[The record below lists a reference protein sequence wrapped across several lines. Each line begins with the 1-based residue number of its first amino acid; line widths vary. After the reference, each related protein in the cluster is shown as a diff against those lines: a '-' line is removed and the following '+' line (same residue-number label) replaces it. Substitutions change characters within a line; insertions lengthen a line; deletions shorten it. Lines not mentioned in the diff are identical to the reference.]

1 MDYENAIFILQQFDD
16 DKVSSEPFM
25 KKARCFTF
33 AQLNTSQFQLYC
45 TYSSYN
51 SFNFLFMCPN
61 VAIKQKDS
69 SLASLHSLM
78 AMSFELRR
86 DRRLSLKMSV

>member
-16 DKVSSEPFM
+16 DKVTSEPFM

-33 AQLNTSQFQLYC
+33 AQLNTSQFQHTVIC
-45 TYSSYN
+45 SYN
-51 SFNFLFMCPN
+51 SFNFLFMRPS

-69 SLASLHSLM
+69 LTSLDSLRVIC
-78 AMSFELRR
+78 FELRR